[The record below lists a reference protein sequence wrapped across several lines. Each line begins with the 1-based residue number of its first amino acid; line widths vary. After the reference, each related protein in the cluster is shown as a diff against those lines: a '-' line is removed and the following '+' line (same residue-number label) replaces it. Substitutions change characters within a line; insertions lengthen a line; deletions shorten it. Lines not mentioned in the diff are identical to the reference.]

1 MRRGRDSLLLTRS
14 SSSAGRRRLAPL
26 LAGPMVLAALLA
38 GMAPA
43 TAASAAP
50 CVSLTTTQPP
60 SPGTEDSEL
69 RSVTVLSACNAWA
82 VGSIVQNGPD
92 KALIEHWDGASWT
105 VAQVP
110 PQPLNVDVDLSSV
123 RAVSPANIWA
133 VGRSF
138 GTSGQTLILHWDG
151 TSWTQVLS
159 PSPGDNSALSGLRVV
174 SARDI
179 WAVGN
184 FTTGKDVEHTLIEH
198 WDGASWT
205 VTPTTTLGELFAV
218 AGTSRTSAWAVGQVF
233 TGQRDET
240 LIMRWNGTAW
250 KRVPSPNPGPSGTS
264 LTSVAATSASNA
276 WAVGSAAD
284 IDSDPSGGVQTLI
297 LRWNGVR
304 WVRVKSPSPGPADS
318 DDGLLGVAATS
329 ATDAW
334 AVGALFSANKTLI
347 LHWNGKS
354 WTREAS
360 PNLGSSDM
368 LESVAASSPA
378 GAWAVGDFRDEHD
391 VGHALAL
398 RCC

>member
-1 MRRGRDSLLLTRS
+1 MRRGRDSLLLNRN
-14 SSSAGRRRLAPL
+14 SSSAGRRRLGPL
-26 LAGPMVLAALLA
+26 LAAPMALAALLA
-38 GMAPA
+38 GLAPA

-69 RSVTVLSACNAWA
+69 RSVTMLSACNAWA

-92 KALIEHWDGASWT
+92 QALIEHWDGASWT

-110 PQPLNVDVDLSSV
+110 PQLPNVDVDLSSV
-123 RAVSPANIWA
+123 RAVSPTNIWA
-133 VGRSF
+133 VGRTS
-138 GTSGQTLILHWDG
+138 GTSGQTLILHGDG
-151 TSWTQVLS
+151 TSWTQVPS
-159 PSPGDNSALSGLRVV
+159 PSPGDNSALSGLRVI

-184 FTTGKDVEHTLIEH
+184 FTTGKDVEHILIEH
-198 WDGASWT
+198 WDGVSWT
-205 VTPTTTLGELFAV
+205 VTPTDTLGELFAV

-240 LIMRWNGTAW
+240 LIMRWNGTTW
-250 KRVPSPNPGPSGTS
+250 TRVRSPNPGASGTA
-264 LTSVAATSASNA
+264 LLSVAATSASNA
-276 WAVGSAAD
+276 WAVGFAAD
-284 IDSDPSGGVQTLI
+284 NGAQTLI
-297 LRWNGVR
+297 LRWNGAR
-304 WVRVKSPSPGPADS
+304 WARVKSPSPGPADS
-318 DDGLLGVAATS
+318 DDELLGVAATS
-329 ATDAW
+329 ATSAW
-334 AVGALFSANKTLI
+334 AVGALFATNKTLI

-368 LESVAASSPA
+368 LESVAATSPA
-378 GAWAVGDFRDEHD
+378 SAWAVGDFRDEHD